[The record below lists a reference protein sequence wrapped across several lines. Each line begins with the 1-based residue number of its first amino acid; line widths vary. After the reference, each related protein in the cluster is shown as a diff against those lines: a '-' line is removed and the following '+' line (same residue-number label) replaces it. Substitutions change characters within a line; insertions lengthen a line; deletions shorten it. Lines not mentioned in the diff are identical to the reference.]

1 MTLAIGCVAEPTA
14 KYLDQAE
21 RLLQS
26 WRWFAGRYANA
37 DFHVC
42 VVGDVAA
49 RDRARYEKY
58 GAHVRGVSRFSARH
72 AASNKLRFLE
82 LAEVRDA
89 ERVVLLDCDTIVV
102 QEPVELF
109 RGEPLI
115 AKMADVATVP
125 TAVLHRIFAEF
136 GVPPPPASCRCTV
149 SDEPTIPYF
158 NAGVLSF
165 SSRAVKE
172 LVPEWIR
179 CNRMLI
185 ERIDMLGERQG
196 FCEQAS
202 LSVAVAVTG
211 TPFTALDNRL
221 NFPAHFQDRPVT
233 SPLGQTDPT
242 IIHYHW
248 LVDDQGRLQGSPY
261 PNVNRRIEAFN
272 DRVAAERRV

>member
-1 MTLAIGCVAEPTA
+1 MRLAIGCVAEPTA

-26 WRWFAGRYANA
+26 WRWFAGRYAKA

-42 VVGDVAA
+42 VVGDVAV
-49 RDRARYEKY
+49 RDRARYERY
-58 GAHVRGVSRFSARH
+58 GAHVRGVSRFSDHH

-82 LAEVRDA
+82 LPEVADA
-89 ERVVLLDCDTIVV
+89 DRVVLLDCDTIVV
-102 QEPVELF
+102 QEPSELF
-109 RGEPLI
+109 DGEPLI

-125 TAVLHRIFAEF
+125 TAVLHRILAEF
-136 GVPPPPASCRCTV
+136 GVAPPPATCRCTV

-165 SSRAVKE
+165 SASAMKE

-179 CNRMLI
+179 YNRMLI
-185 ERIDMLGERQG
+185 GRIDLLAEHSG

-202 LSVAVAVTG
+202 LSVAVAATG
-211 TPFTALDNRL
+211 IHFAALDNRS
-221 NFPAHFQDRPVT
+221 NFPAHFQDRPVA
-233 SPLGQTDPT
+233 SSFGRTDPT

-248 LVDDQGRLQGSPY
+248 LVDEKGHLLGSPY
-261 PNVNRRIEAFN
+261 PNVNRRIQAFN
-272 DRVAAERRV
+272 DRAAAERA

>member
-1 MTLAIGCVAEPTA
+1 MRLAVGCVAEPTA

-26 WRWFAGRYANA
+26 WRWFAGRYAKA
-37 DFHVC
+37 EFHVC
-42 VVGDVAA
+42 VVGGVAA
-49 RDRARYEKY
+49 RESARYERY
-58 GAHVRGVSRFSARH
+58 GAHVRCVSRFSDRH

-82 LAEVRDA
+82 LPEVADA
-89 ERVVLLDCDTIVV
+89 DRVVLLDCDTIVV
-102 QEPVELF
+102 QEPSELF
-109 RGEPLI
+109 DGGPLI

-125 TAVLHRIFAEF
+125 TAVLRRILAEF
-136 GVPPPPASCRCTV
+136 GVASPPATCRCTV

-165 SSRAVKE
+165 SPRAMKE

-179 CNRMLI
+179 YNRMLI
-185 ERIDMLGERQG
+185 ERIDLLAERSG

-202 LSVAVAVTG
+202 LSAAVAATG
-211 TPFTALDNRL
+211 IPFTALDNRL
-221 NFPAHFQDRPVT
+221 NFPAHFQDCPVD
-233 SPLGQTDPT
+233 SCFGQTDPKVV
-242 IIHYHW
+242 HYHW

-272 DRVAAERRV
+272 DRAAAERA